1 MRVLLAFALAAAAAC
16 GPNAGRG
23 DPPDGPTDAPGTG
36 TLHGVVWAPGMAPG
50 MVPARQEIPIAG
62 ALVSLELTRPAPIP
76 AGVYCQTCVS
86 TGGGVLTDA
95 RGGFELTPLVP
106 GDYWLVIQKGQFR
119 LEQEIRIE
127 EGVRGLPAAMTTL
140 PSELDPAR
148 GMTIPK
154 IAIAVGNNDSIE
166 DVTGKM
172 GLGQVGADG
181 DFTSTLG
188 ELDLYT
194 NGGPDLGMAM
204 GTLTQ
209 LVSDLDRLRRYHIV
223 FIPCAYNANVAALRD
238 PDVLRNLR
246 RYVEEGGKLYVTD
259 WSGEW
264 VDNVWPAP
272 ITLGETIATTD
283 PPTDTPATAYDPTTD
298 TWDPT
303 RFGNADGEVYQSSD
317 AQAVDAA
324 LATWL
329 DGQIAPRS
337 DTGGDIGPIDAG
349 RFTTYDNWNWVASL
363 TPMVVGQDEMG
374 NNIVDVPKAW
384 VTGSGSPAA
393 GPDRRPLTVTFH
405 PPGCGRVLFST
416 YHTAPGTHA
425 GLLPQ
430 ERVLLYLIMEI
441 GVCVTNPPI
450 D

>member
-1 MRVLLAFALAAAAAC
+1 MRVLLALAVAAAAC
-16 GPNAGRG
+16 GPADGTS
-23 DPPDGPTDAPGTG
+23 DPPDAPTDAPGTG
-36 TLHGVVWAPGMAPG
+36 ALHGTVWAPGMAPG
-50 MVPARQEIPIAG
+50 MVPAQQEIPIAG
-62 ALVSLELTRPAPIP
+62 ALVSLELARPAPIP
-76 AGVYCQTCVS
+76 DGVYCQTCVS

-95 RGGFELTPLVP
+95 RGGFELAPLVP
-106 GDYWLVIQKGQFR
+106 GTYWLVIQKGQFR
-119 LEQEIRIE
+119 LEQELTVE
-127 EGVRGLPAAMTTL
+127 EGRRALPASMTTL

-148 GMTIPK
+148 GMTIPR
-154 IAIAVGNNDSIE
+154 IAIAVGNNDTIE

-172 GLGQVGADG
+172 GLGQVSAAG
-181 DFTSTLG
+181 DFTSTRG

-194 NGGPDLGMAM
+194 NGGADLGMAM
-204 GTLTQ
+204 GTLAQ
-209 LVSDLDRLRRYHIV
+209 LVGDLDRLRRYHIV
-223 FIPCAYNANVAALRD
+223 FIPCAYDANVAALRD
-238 PDVLRNLR
+238 PAVLRNLR
-246 RYVEEGGKLYVTD
+246 AYVAEGGKLYVTD

-272 ITLGETIATTD
+272 ITLGQALATTT
-283 PPTDTPATAYDPTTD
+283 PPTDTPAAAYDPATD

-303 RFGNADGEVYQSSD
+303 RFGNADGDVYQSGD
-317 AQAVDAA
+317 ARALDPQLAA
-324 LATWL
+324 WL
-329 DGQIAPRS
+329 DGQVAPRS

-349 RFTTYDNWNWVASL
+349 RFTIYDNWNWIAGTAPIL
-363 TPMVVGQDEMG
+363 VGQDEQG
-374 NNIVDVPKAW
+374 GDVFDTPKAW
-384 VTGSGSPAA
+384 VEGSGSPAA
-393 GPDRRPLTVTFH
+393 GPSRRPLTVTFH